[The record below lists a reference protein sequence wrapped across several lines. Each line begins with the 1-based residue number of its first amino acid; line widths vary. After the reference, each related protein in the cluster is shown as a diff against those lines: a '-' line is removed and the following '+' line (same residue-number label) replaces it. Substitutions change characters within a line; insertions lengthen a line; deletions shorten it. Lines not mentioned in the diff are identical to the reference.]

1 MTASEITITRQLNEE
16 QKDQAA
22 RLFYDSFSLKF
33 DHFYWLKGDAD
44 RATALL
50 RQGMNFE
57 NGTYALQDGCVI
69 GGMALTTGQ
78 DGFEHYSFAI
88 VRQFYG
94 WLRGLWFIF
103 RQQLFHSSK
112 GRHGKDSVIV
122 AELFVA
128 ESARGQGIG
137 SRLLAEAEQ
146 HARTLGR
153 QFLTLD
159 VVDTNPGALRL
170 YQRLG
175 FEIIRTMPTGIFT
188 KGAGFTKVYTMKK
201 AVD

>member
-1 MTASEITITRQLNEE
+1 
-16 QKDQAA
+16 
-22 RLFYDSFSLKF
+22 
-33 DHFYWLKGDAD
+33 
-44 RATALL
+44 
-50 RQGMNFE
+50 MNFE
-57 NGTYALQDGCVI
+57 NGIYALQDGRVI
-69 GGMALTTGQ
+69 GGMALTTGKE
-78 DGFEHYSFAI
+78 GFEHYSFAI

-94 WLRGLWFIF
+94 WLRRLWFIF

-175 FEIIRTMPTGIFT
+175 FEIIHTMPTGIFT